1 MKFSEN
7 GLYIERYVKC
17 ANCGVL
23 IYPQDADKKVKIDH
37 KELCSDWCVT
47 WAAEREKR
55 AAKQ

>member
-23 IYPQDADKKVKIDH
+23 IYEKDAKEKKTRDNQDF
-37 KELCSDWCVT
+37 CSDWCVQWNRDRT
-47 WAAEREKR
+47 TRNAAR
-55 AAKQ
+55 